1 MKSNKINDIYFLMIL
16 MFFINCTKTDKTN
29 EIDFYEIKAS
39 IKGLKENSKVLLF
52 NYEKEEVI
60 DSTIVNQGKF
70 NFKGKLEFPFQAGI
84 MIDDGEKML
93 MGFWVEEG
101 EILIETD
108 RETLKKRR
116 FQTNDFAKGN
126 KINTLTQKYNK
137 FIEPYQNRKGEKYQ
151 QMKNGIISEKD
162 FQKYEDS
169 ILTATFNFFNDKSN
183 ADNYF
188 SLTNI
193 IYFKE
198 GISKKDLKNYHYKL
212 SQKLKDSPKGK
223 ALYDYFTYEGV
234 KVGEIAPEIITKN
247 VNGDEVKLK
256 DFRGNYVLLD
266 FWASWCMPCIAE
278 IKTTLPVLHKKYQ
291 SDNFKIIS
299 FSFDVDE
306 KSWLKSSTDLHID
319 WINISDNKKL
329 STSSV
334 AFKYGV
340 SEIPSS
346 FLISPDGIIL
356 KRFQYGEDLVIEIE
370 KLMNL
375 KN

>member
-1 MKSNKINDIYFLMIL
+1 MIL

-60 DSTIVNQGKF
+60 DSTIVNQGVF

-84 MIDDGEKML
+84 MIDDEEKIL
-93 MGFWVEEG
+93 IGLWAEEG

-108 RETLKKRR
+108 KETIKENQFK
-116 FQTNDFAKGN
+116 TNDFVIGN
-126 KINTLTQKYNK
+126 EINPLNLS
-137 FIEPYQNRKGEKYQ
+137 FQNLSKKLYDKKDEKY
-151 QMKNGIISEKD
+151 KELKKGIISEKD
-162 FQKYEDS
+162 FQKYKDS
-169 ILTATFNFFNDKSN
+169 ILTITYNFFNDESN

-188 SLTNI
+188 SLSQM

-198 GISKKDLKNYHYKL
+198 GISKKDLKNYYEKL

-223 ALYDYFTYEGV
+223 ALYDYFTYDGV
-234 KVGEIAPEIITKN
+234 KVGEMAPEIIAKD
-247 VNGDEVKLK
+247 VNGKEINLK
-256 DFRGNYVLLD
+256 DFRGNYVFLD
-266 FWASWCMPCIAE
+266 FWASWCKPCIAE
-278 IKTTLPVLHKKYQ
+278 IKTTLPVLHTKYQ
-291 SDNFKIIS
+291 SDNFKIVS

-346 FLISPDGIIL
+346 FLISPDGIVL
-356 KRFQYGEDLVIEIE
+356 KRFQYGEDL
-370 KLMNL
+370 L
-375 KN
+375 KGVDKIIK

>member
-1 MKSNKINDIYFLMIL
+1 MNSKTINFLL
-16 MFFINCTKTDKTN
+16 FFIILLIFTKCNNQEKPN
-29 EIDFYEIKAS
+29 HFKLKAN
-39 IKGLKENSKVLLF
+39 IKGIKENSKVLLY

-101 EILIETD
+101 EIIIETD
-108 RETLKKRR
+108 RETLKKKQ
-116 FQTNDFAKGN
+116 FQTNDFVKGN

-162 FQKYEDS
+162 LQKYEDS

-198 GISKKDLKNYHYKL
+198 GISKKDLKNYHNKL

-278 IKTTLPVLHKKYQ
+278 IKTTLPVLHTKYQ

-299 FSFDVDE
+299 FSFDVDA
-306 KSWLKSSTDLHID
+306 KSWIKSSNDLNID

-346 FLISPDGIIL
+346 FLISPDGIVL
-356 KRFQYGEDLVIEIE
+356 KRFKYGEDLIIEIE